1 MRMDFPWRALP
12 AVQRLAQ
19 CDSQHDRPVA
29 PLLRGLSRD
38 REVFGP
44 ATLLLPL
51 RRVALVLILNLA
63 LNLTLTRSY
72 EIGVTG
78 GVTSMA
84 AFERRFFPT
93 VYARQIETAGLFAK
107 SPYCRFSDQRFQLF
121 TSSIFL
127 AGACERPS
135 AHPLRFAAHHP
146 QPAQPTASESPSR
159 GGCDDAGAPCCTPL
173 CAPGVGNS
181 LHSSC
186 QQPMWSP
193 DPAHVRLS
201 GVSWSAFMPLV

>member
-1 MRMDFPWRALP
+1 MS
-12 AVQRLAQ
+12 Q
-19 CDSQHDRPVA
+19 CDSQYDWPAA
-29 PLLRGLSRD
+29 PLLRGSSRD

-44 ATLLLPL
+44 ATLLLRL
-51 RRVALVLILNLA
+51 RRVAVVLTVNLA

-93 VYARQIETAGLFAK
+93 VYAWQIETAGLFAK

-127 AGACERPS
+127 AGACDRS
-135 AHPLRFAAHHP
+135 ATIPRMRCDSLPTTRSLRN
-146 QPAQPTASESPSR
+146 PTAVTSLSR
-159 GGCDDAGAPCCTPL
+159 DGSDSAVAPCCTPVCGL
-173 CAPGVGNS
+173 GVGNS
-181 LHSSC
+181 LRQAASSLRAC
-186 QQPMWSP
+186 LILP
-193 DPAHVRLS
+193 V
-201 GVSWSAFMPLV
+201 